1 MNYISRVKTGL
12 IALLALL
19 VLAACSSDS
28 TEEDPTTFT
37 IRLENVSGIISA
49 GSSGVFNTPTGAD
62 GPGPAFP
69 ESGYSFTVT
78 AFPGDRL
85 SFATMFVQSNDLIF
99 APGQDGIPLYNDD
112 GSPLSGDITSQVSL
126 WDVGT
131 EVNEEPGVG
140 PNQAPRQAGP
150 NTGATEFA
158 PVTLISNVDDGFS
171 YPDVVGYIQ
180 VTVTPGDNNSFTVD
194 IANISQDNALAG
206 PISPGVWVIHR
217 TSAPLFEAGELDYG
231 QGLEAIAEDGAA
243 GILGSVLAGIDAQ
256 LIGPISPGV
265 AIATSDN
272 NPLFTVG
279 TADRGEGLEGIAED
293 GSTAGYADRDGF
305 IVFNTPDGASDA
317 GPAFP
322 GNSYTVTVSAMPGD
336 RLSLATMFVQ
346 SNDIFIAPDDNGIGL
361 FRDGEPLTGNITRYF
376 ELWDAGTEVNEEPG
390 VGLNQAPRQTG
401 PNTGDD
407 ENGVVRAITDVND
420 GYDYPP
426 VGGVVQITITAN

>member
-1 MNYISRVKTGL
+1 MNFISLTKTCL
-12 IALLALL
+12 IALMAVLL
-19 VLAACSSDS
+19 LAACSDS
-28 TEEDPTTFT
+28 TEEENPTTFT

-62 GPGPAFP
+62 APGPAFP

-99 APGQDGIPLYNDD
+99 APGQDGIPLYNGD
-112 GSPLSGDITSQVSL
+112 GSPLSGDITSQISL

-158 PVTLISNVDDGFS
+158 PLTLISNLDDGFS
-171 YPDVVGYIQ
+171 YPAVVDYIQ

-194 IANISQDNALAG
+194 IANISQDNSLAG

-243 GILGSVLAGIDAQ
+243 DTLGSVLAGIDAQ

-265 AIATSDN
+265 AVATSN
-272 NPLFTVG
+272 ANPLFTVG
-279 TADRGEGLEGIAED
+279 TADRGEGLEAIAED
-293 GSTAGYADRDGF
+293 GSPAGYEGRDGF
-305 IVFNTPDGASDA
+305 VIFDMPDGASDA
-317 GPAFP
+317 GPAAP
-322 GNSYTVTVSAMPGD
+322 GASYTVIVTAMPGD

-346 SNDIFIAPDDNGIGL
+346 SNDIFIAPSAAGIGL
-361 FRDGEPLTGNITRYF
+361 FKDGEPLTGNITRYF

-401 PNTGDD
+401 PDTGID
-407 ENGVVRAITDVND
+407 ENGVVRAIDDVND
-420 GYDYPP
+420 GYSYPP